1 MINSYVKNEYC
12 KEGSDSLGTPAQSI
26 MKAVWYQEVVEF
38 LSLKLSV
45 GQSVQN
51 FDKACAEVDEFIA

>member
-12 KEGSDSLGTPAQSI
+12 KEGSDFLGTPAQSI

-38 LSLKLSV
+38 LSLKSSV
-45 GQSVQN
+45 EQSVCRSWQVYN
-51 FDKACAEVDEFIA
+51 LS